1 MNSEMIWKTW
11 KMSMLVIITHK
22 GSSSSS
28 YLRPPTP
35 AAVAAAVI
43 NTYPRAA
50 AAAAAISLKFHPKHT
65 TNKNKTNHIMKVSHI
80 NVNIYGNYGR
90 KVS

>member
-1 MNSEMIWKTW
+1 MIWKTW

-50 AAAAAISLKFHPKHT
+50 AAAAAISLTFHPKHT
-65 TNKNKTNHIMKVSHI
+65 TNKNKTNHIMKISHI